1 MATAVA
7 GSQAGDANQALNRA
21 RLHRIDEDASGDGKQ
36 ARSAEDQLRGRR
48 DAKRLNDRVN
58 ACQRTFDRVLI
69 KRITIQFLKFGIVQT
84 YRGR

>member
-7 GSQAGDANQALNRA
+7 GSQTRDANQAPDRTA
-21 RLHRIDEDASGDGKQ
+21 LHRINEDASGGRKQ
-36 ARSAEDQLRGRR
+36 ARSAEDHLRSWR

-69 KRITIQFLKFGIVQT
+69 KCITIQLLKPGIVQT
-84 YRGR
+84 Y